1 MASTEEFWAARRA
14 RDSEELGR
22 LDQDEIFLDFC
33 VFYFKLVLYFGTQGL
48 LCLRNFCKKY
58 FIVPGGFYC
67 PPSLGGFYC
76 PHPGGCFN
84 GEVEV
89 IAKVESREKAQIL
102 EILLSEQGGNSKN
115 IELTKTEYFLNIL
128 KILLIKPKYFPAQ
141 VGEADLA

>member
-1 MASTEEFWAARRA
+1 MCLLYIVFWESATFE
-14 RDSEELGR
+14 S
-22 LDQDEIFLDFC
+22 QK
-33 VFYFKLVLYFGTQGL
+33 VSQ
-48 LCLRNFCKKY
+48 KY
-58 FIVPGGFYC
+58 FIA
-67 PPSLGGFYC
+67 
-76 PHPGGCFN
+76 PGGCFN

-89 IAKVESREKAQIL
+89 KAKVESREKAQIL

>member
-1 MASTEEFWAARRA
+1 MGLR
-14 RDSEELGR
+14 
-22 LDQDEIFLDFC
+22 DFC
-33 VFYFKLVLYFGTQGL
+33 ASETFAKSIL
-48 LCLRNFCKKY
+48 LSQVA
-58 FIVPGGFYC
+58 FIA

-89 IAKVESREKAQIL
+89 KAKVKEVKAKEGLRGKAQTL

>member
-67 PPSLGGFYC
+67 P
-76 PHPGGCFN
+76 HPGGCFN
-84 GEVEV
+84 GGVEV
-89 IAKVESREKAQIL
+89 KAKVESREKAQIL
-102 EILLSEQGGNSKN
+102 EILLWEQGGNAN
-115 IELTKTEYFLNIL
+115 LTS
-128 KILLIKPKYFPAQ
+128 
-141 VGEADLA
+141 